1 MSPAQWMRYSRANQN
16 KCAGQMPLPRSLHWH
31 KAPGSFIPLAVNR
44 PLSRSLGRLTRL
56 YPSYRDRRIY
66 GPLLRQVIDAFLVC
80 MTVSGIST
88 CEGFRVDGA
97 TVSHQQPS
105 LWLLSYISLWNN
117 CHHSVNSVRKCVGW
131 APRLIKPIT
140 DWCTALW
147 EEMMFRDWCLF
158 CSSNIRNLWATC
170 D

>member
-66 GPLLRQVIDAFLVC
+66 GPLLRWWMPSLCVWLLAVFPPARDFGSMGQPWVIGSHHFDCYRISASEITVIILSTLFGSVLVGLRVWSNQSLIDA
-80 MTVSGIST
+80 
-88 CEGFRVDGA
+88 
-97 TVSHQQPS
+97 
-105 LWLLSYISLWNN
+105 LLSE
-117 CHHSVNSVRKCVGW
+117 R
-131 APRLIKPIT
+131 R
-140 DWCTALW
+140 
-147 EEMMFRDWCLF
+147 WCLETDV
-158 CSSNIRNLWATC
+158 CSVLAT
-170 D
+170 